1 MKRLGENS
9 ITAGRERWLIAALL
23 LMYAYLLLLHIN
35 ANLWFKL
42 LVVYFPCVL
51 LLLLLTL
58 LPRIRGEKI
67 ELKIILIFAAW
78 MIFTRILNWDIKD
91 YIERCRTGGITY
103 PDDALLIAGS
113 MMTYLPM
120 AACLTLRGR
129 SRARFLDGIAII
141 TVVFS
146 TVLAAVS
153 LYAVL
158 YKTPITAPFGNGYLC
173 LFVNSRLYVLGKN
186 PNTCCMWFF
195 LGFFFL
201 VYLFSRA
208 RSWLRRVLIVPAALL
223 NYVILAM
230 TFSRNGMLSFSLCMG
245 FLVLVL
251 LLRLLSPKAA
261 WEKLL
266 CTVLVLGLLV
276 PLTYKSFGLL
286 TRGME
291 NISNTL
297 IEKRDAAQTPPME
310 EDGGAEVSGSGGAAT
325 LAYMC
330 FGSADREVQRPQP
343 LLIRTEGASLAL
355 LASDGVS
362 KDNGSGITYE
372 DHRGFD
378 DSGRIEIFKTIIPTM
393 QNEPLRLL
401 IGCLDKN
408 AMQYAEEL
416 LSKDVLNFHNTFL
429 QILCLTGAIGLL
441 LVLAFCV
448 LLGRRV
454 LRVIYS
460 DAPMTVSIL
469 ALMLVGVLF
478 YNMLEVDLFISS
490 DAVCFA
496 AYAAAGAVLAHSD
509 EHHRRK
515 PGKYEKPAGRHE
527 KKPPAAG

>member
-1 MKRLGENS
+1 MKQLGENS

-35 ANLWFKL
+35 TNLWFKL

-78 MIFTRILNWDIKD
+78 MIFTRILNWNIKD

-120 AACLTLRGR
+120 SACFVLRGR

-186 PNTCCMWFF
+186 PNTGCMWFF

-201 VYLFSRA
+201 VFLFFRTKSR
-208 RSWLRRVLIVPAALL
+208 LCRVLIVPAALL

-330 FGSADREVQRPQP
+330 FSSADREVQRPQP

-408 AMQYAEEL
+408 AMQYTEEI
-416 LSKDVLNFHNTFL
+416 LSRDVLNFHNTFL

-448 LLGRRV
+448 LLVRRV
-454 LRVIYS
+454 LRVLYS
-460 DAPMTVSIL
+460 DAPMTVSVL
-469 ALMLVGVLF
+469 ALMLVGILS
-478 YNMLEVDLFISS
+478 YNMLEVDLFLMS
-490 DAVCFA
+490 DAACFA
-496 AYAAAGAVLAHSD
+496 AFAAAGAVLAYT
-509 EHHRRK
+509 
-515 PGKYEKPAGRHE
+515 YERGEGTKNPE
-527 KKPPAAG
+527 

>member
-9 ITAGRERWLIAALL
+9 ITAGREQRLAAALL

-35 ANLWFKL
+35 TDLWFKL
-42 LVVYFPCVL
+42 LIVYFPCVL
-51 LLLLLTL
+51 ILLLLTL

-129 SRARFLDGIAII
+129 SRAQFLDGIAII

-158 YKTPITAPFGNGYLC
+158 YKTPITAPFGDGYLC
-173 LFVNSRLYVLGKN
+173 LFVRSRLYVLGKN

-201 VYLFSRA
+201 VYLFSRT
-208 RSWLRRVLIVPAALL
+208 RSWLCRVLIVPAALL
-223 NYVILAM
+223 NYVMLAM
-230 TFSRNGMLSFSLCMG
+230 TFSRNGMLSFSLCVG

-261 WEKLL
+261 WKKLL

-297 IEKRDAAQTPPME
+297 IEKRDAAQTPPTE

-330 FGSADREVQRPQP
+330 FSSADRGMQRPQP
-343 LLIRTEGASLAL
+343 LLIRTQGASPAL
-355 LASDGVS
+355 LASDGAS
-362 KDNGSGITYE
+362 KGSGSGITYE

-393 QNEPLRLL
+393 QNDPMRLL

-408 AMQYAEEL
+408 AMQYAEEI
-416 LSKDVLNFHNTFL
+416 LSRDVLNFHNTFL
-429 QILCLTGAIGLL
+429 QILCLTGVIGLL

-448 LLGRRV
+448 LLGWRV

-469 ALMLVGVLF
+469 ALMLVGVLS
-478 YNMLEVDLFISS
+478 YNMLEADLFLSS
-490 DAVCFA
+490 DAACFA
-496 AYAAAGAVLAHSD
+496 AYAAAGAVLAYSD

-515 PGKYEKPAGRHE
+515 PGRHEKPAGRHE

>member
-1 MKRLGENS
+1 MKRLGDR
-9 ITAGRERWLIAALL
+9 ITTQGRERQFAVALF
-23 LMYAYLLLLHIN
+23 LMYTYLFLLHIN
-35 ANLWFKL
+35 SRLWFKL
-42 LVVYFPCVL
+42 LIVYYPCIVL
-51 LLLLLTL
+51 LLLPAL
-58 LPRIRGEKI
+58 LPRYRTEKI
-67 ELKIILIFAAW
+67 ELKLILLFAAW
-78 MIFTRILNWDIKD
+78 MILTRILNWDVSA

-251 LLRLLSPKAA
+251 LLRLVSPKAA

-286 TRGME
+286 TRGMD

-408 AMQYAEEL
+408 AMQYANEILE
-416 LSKDVLNFHNTFL
+416 KHAINFHNTFL
-429 QILCLTGAIGLL
+429 QILCVTGIVGLG

-454 LRVIYS
+454 VRVLYS
-460 DAPMTVSIL
+460 DAPMTVSVL
-469 ALMLVGVLF
+469 ALMLVGILS
-478 YNMLEVDLFISS
+478 YNMLEVDLFLMS
-490 DAVCFA
+490 DAACFA
-496 AYAAAGAVLAHSD
+496 AFAAAGAVLAYT
-509 EHHRRK
+509 
-515 PGKYEKPAGRHE
+515 YERGEGTKNPE
-527 KKPPAAG
+527 

>member
-9 ITAGRERWLIAALL
+9 ITAGREQRLTAALL

-35 ANLWFKL
+35 TDLWFKL
-42 LVVYFPCVL
+42 LIVYFPCVL
-51 LLLLLTL
+51 ILLLFTL

-129 SRARFLDGIAII
+129 SRAQFLDGIAII

-158 YKTPITAPFGNGYLC
+158 YKTPITAPFGDGYLC
-173 LFVNSRLYVLGKN
+173 LFVRSRLYVLGKN

-201 VYLFSRA
+201 VYLFSRT
-208 RSWLRRVLIVPAALL
+208 RSWLCRVLIVPAALL

-230 TFSRNGMLSFSLCMG
+230 TFSRNGMLSFSLCVG

-261 WEKLL
+261 WKKLL
-266 CTVLVLGLLV
+266 CTVLALGLLV

-297 IEKRDAAQTPPME
+297 IEKRDAAQTPPTE

-330 FGSADREVQRPQP
+330 FSSADRGMQRPQP
-343 LLIRTEGASLAL
+343 LLIRTQGTSPAL
-355 LASDGVS
+355 LASDGAS

-408 AMQYAEEL
+408 AMQYAEEI
-416 LSKDVLNFHNTFL
+416 LSRDVLNFHNTFL

-460 DAPMTVSIL
+460 DAPVTVSIL
-469 ALMLVGVLF
+469 ALMLVGVLS
-478 YNMLEVDLFISS
+478 YNMLEADLFLSS
-490 DAVCFA
+490 DAACFA
-496 AYAAAGAVLAHSD
+496 AYAAAGAVLAYSY
-509 EHHRRK
+509 EHHAKK
-515 PGKYEKPAGRHE
+515 PGRHEKPAGRHE
-527 KKPPAAG
+527 KRPPAAG

>member
-1 MKRLGENS
+1 M
-9 ITAGRERWLIAALL
+9 
-23 LMYAYLLLLHIN
+23 
-35 ANLWFKL
+35 
-42 LVVYFPCVL
+42 
-51 LLLLLTL
+51 
-58 LPRIRGEKI
+58 
-67 ELKIILIFAAW
+67 
-78 MIFTRILNWDIKD
+78 
-91 YIERCRTGGITY
+91 
-103 PDDALLIAGS
+103 
-113 MMTYLPM
+113 
-120 AACLTLRGR
+120 
-129 SRARFLDGIAII
+129 
-141 TVVFS
+141 
-146 TVLAAVS
+146 
-153 LYAVL
+153 
-158 YKTPITAPFGNGYLC
+158 
-173 LFVNSRLYVLGKN
+173 
-186 PNTCCMWFF
+186 
-195 LGFFFL
+195 
-201 VYLFSRA
+201 
-208 RSWLRRVLIVPAALL
+208 LIVPAALL

-343 LLIRTEGASLAL
+343 LPIRTEGASLAL

-401 IGCLDKN
+401 IGCL
-408 AMQYAEEL
+408 E
-416 LSKDVLNFHNTFL
+416 KDSMKYTNEILGKDIINFHNTFL
-429 QILCLTGAIGLL
+429 QILCETGVIGLG

-454 LRVIYS
+454 IRVLYS
-460 DAPMTVSIL
+460 DAPVTVSIL
-469 ALMLVGVLF
+469 ALMLVGILT
-478 YNMLEVDLFISS
+478 YNILEVDLFLTS
-490 DAVCFA
+490 DIACFA
-496 AYAAAGAVLAHSD
+496 AYIAAGAVLAYTYERD
-509 EHHRRK
+509 EGTK
-515 PGKYEKPAGRHE
+515 NPE
-527 KKPPAAG
+527 

>member
-35 ANLWFKL
+35 TNLWFKL

-173 LFVNSRLYVLGKN
+173 LFVKSRLYVLGKN

-208 RSWLRRVLIVPAALL
+208 RSWLCRVLIVPAALL

-310 EDGGAEVSGSGGAAT
+310 EDGGAEVSGNGGAAT

-408 AMQYAEEL
+408 AMQYAEEI
-416 LSKDVLNFHNTFL
+416 LSRDVLNFHNTFL

-515 PGKYEKPAGRHE
+515 PGK
-527 KKPPAAG
+527 

>member
-35 ANLWFKL
+35 TNLWFKL

-158 YKTPITAPFGNGYLC
+158 YKTPITAPFGDGYLC
-173 LFVNSRLYVLGKN
+173 LFVRSRLYVLGKN

-208 RSWLRRVLIVPAALL
+208 RSWLCRVLIVPAALL

-261 WEKLL
+261 WKKLL
-266 CTVLVLGLLV
+266 CTVLALGLLV

-297 IEKRDAAQTPPME
+297 IEKRDAAQTPPTE

-330 FGSADREVQRPQP
+330 FSSADREVQRPQP
-343 LLIRTEGASLAL
+343 LLIRTESASPAL
-355 LASDGVS
+355 LASDGAS
-362 KDNGSGITYE
+362 KGSGSGITYE

-393 QNEPLRLL
+393 QNDPMRLL

-408 AMQYAEEL
+408 AMQYTEEI
-416 LSKDVLNFHNTFL
+416 LSRDVLNFHNTFL
-429 QILCLTGAIGLL
+429 QILCLTGVIGLL

-460 DAPMTVSIL
+460 NAPMTVSVL
-469 ALMLVGVLF
+469 ALMLVGVLS
-478 YNMLEVDLFISS
+478 YNMLEADLFLSS
-490 DAVCFA
+490 DAACFA

-515 PGKYEKPAGRHE
+515 PGRHEKPAGRHE
-527 KKPPAAG
+527 KRPPAAG

>member
-9 ITAGRERWLIAALL
+9 ITAGGERWLIAALL

-35 ANLWFKL
+35 TNLWFKL

-208 RSWLRRVLIVPAALL
+208 RSWLCRVLIVPAALL

-245 FLVLVL
+245 FLALVL

-276 PLTYKSFGLL
+276 PLTYKSLGLL

-297 IEKRDAAQTPPME
+297 IEKRDTAQTPPME

-330 FGSADREVQRPQP
+330 FSSADREVQRPQP

>member
-9 ITAGRERWLIAALL
+9 ITAGRERWLTAALL

-35 ANLWFKL
+35 TDLWFKL
-42 LVVYFPCVL
+42 LIVYFPCVL
-51 LLLLLTL
+51 ILLLLTL

-141 TVVFS
+141 TVLFS

-158 YKTPITAPFGNGYLC
+158 HKAPISAPFGDGYLC

-201 VYLFSRA
+201 VYLFSRT
-208 RSWLRRVLIVPAALL
+208 RSWLCRVLIVLAALL

-230 TFSRNGMLSFSLCMG
+230 TFSRNGMLSFSLCVG

-261 WEKLL
+261 WKKLL

-297 IEKRDAAQTPPME
+297 IEKRDAAQTPPAE
-310 EDGGAEVSGSGGAAT
+310 EDGGTEVPGSGGAAT

-330 FGSADREVQRPQP
+330 FSSADRGMERPQP
-343 LLIRTEGASLAL
+343 LLIRTQGASPAL
-355 LASDGVS
+355 LASDGAS
-362 KDNGSGITYE
+362 KGSGSGITYE

-393 QNEPLRLL
+393 QRDPLRLL
-401 IGCLDKN
+401 IGCLEKD
-408 AMQYAEEL
+408 AMKYTDEIL
-416 LSKDVLNFHNTFL
+416 GKSILNFHNTFL
-429 QILCLTGAIGLL
+429 QILCLTGVIGLG
-441 LVLAFCV
+441 LVLLFCV

-454 LRVIYS
+454 IWIIYS
-460 DAPMTVSIL
+460 DAPVTISIL
-469 ALMLVGVLF
+469 ALMLVGILT
-478 YNMLEVDLFISS
+478 YNLLEADLFISS
-490 DAVCFA
+490 DAACFV
-496 AYAAAGAVLAHSD
+496 AYAAAGAVLAYSY
-509 EHHRRK
+509 EHHGVK
-515 PGKYEKPAGRHE
+515 PGRRSRKTGRQT
-527 KKPPAAG
+527 

>member
-9 ITAGRERWLIAALL
+9 ITAGRARWFAAALL
-23 LMYAYLLLLHIN
+23 LVYVYLFLLHIN
-35 ANLWFKL
+35 TNLWFKL
-42 LVVYFPCVL
+42 LIVYFPCIVL
-51 LLLLLTL
+51 LFLFVFLA
-58 LPRIRGEKI
+58 RYRGEKI
-67 ELKIILIFAAW
+67 ELKIVLLFAAW
-78 MIFTRILNWDIKD
+78 VIFTRILHWDIKD
-91 YIERCRTGGITY
+91 YIESCRTEGITY

-201 VYLFSRA
+201 VYLFSRT
-208 RSWLRRVLIVPAALL
+208 RSRLCRVLIVPAALL

-230 TFSRNGMLSFSLCMG
+230 TFSRNGMLSFSLCVG

-251 LLRLLSPKAA
+251 VLRLLSPKAV
-261 WEKLL
+261 WKKLL

-276 PLTYKSFGLL
+276 PLTYKSSGLL
-286 TRGME
+286 TQGME
-291 NISNTL
+291 NVSNTL
-297 IEKRDAAQTPPME
+297 IEKRDAAQTPPTE

-330 FGSADREVQRPQP
+330 FSSADREMQRPQP
-343 LLIRTEGASLAL
+343 LLIQTQGASPAP
-355 LASDGVS
+355 LASDGAS
-362 KDNGSGITYE
+362 KGSGSGITYE

-393 QNEPLRLL
+393 QNDPMRLL
-401 IGCLDKN
+401 IGCLEKD
-408 AMQYAEEL
+408 AMKYTDETL
-416 LSKDVLNFHNTFL
+416 GKSILNFHNTFL
-429 QILCLTGAIGLL
+429 QILCLTGVIGLG
-441 LVLAFCV
+441 LVLLFCV

-454 LRVIYS
+454 IRIIYS
-460 DAPMTVSIL
+460 DAPVTISIL

-478 YNMLEVDLFISS
+478 YNMLEADLFISS
-490 DAVCFA
+490 DVACFA
-496 AYAAAGAVLAHSD
+496 AYIAAGAVLAYTYEHD
-509 EHHRRK
+509 E
-515 PGKYEKPAGRHE
+515 AA
-527 KKPPAAG
+527 KKTE

>member
-1 MKRLGENS
+1 MKRLGGNG
-9 ITAGRERWLIAALL
+9 ITSGREQRFAAALL
-23 LMYAYLLLLHIN
+23 LMYAYLFLLHIN
-35 ANLWFKL
+35 TDLWFKL
-42 LVVYFPCVL
+42 LIVYFPCILLVL
-51 LLLLLTL
+51 VSV
-58 LPRIRGEKI
+58 LPARIRGEKT
-67 ELKIILIFAAW
+67 ELKILLLFAAW
-78 MIFTRILNWDIKD
+78 MIFTRILNWDVSA
-91 YIERCRTGGITY
+91 YIERCRTEGITY
-103 PDDALLIAGS
+103 PDDALFIAGS
-113 MMTYLPM
+113 VMPYLPM
-120 AACLTLRGR
+120 SACFVLRGR
-129 SRARFLDGIAII
+129 SRERFLDGVAVI
-141 TVVFS
+141 TAAFS
-146 TVLAAVS
+146 TVLAIIS

-158 YKTPITAPFGNGYLC
+158 YKTPIPAPLGDGYLC
-173 LFVNSRLYVLGKN
+173 LFVKSRLYVLGKN
-186 PNTCCMWFF
+186 PNTGCMWFF

-201 VYLFSRA
+201 VFLFFRTKSR
-208 RSWLRRVLIVPAALL
+208 LCRVLIVPAALL

-408 AMQYAEEL
+408 AMQYADEILE
-416 LSKDVLNFHNTFL
+416 KHAINFHNTFL
-429 QILCLTGAIGLL
+429 QILCVTGIVGLG

-454 LRVIYS
+454 VRVLYS
-460 DAPMTVSIL
+460 DAPMTVSVL
-469 ALMLVGVLF
+469 ALMLVGILS
-478 YNMLEVDLFISS
+478 YNMLEVDLFLMS
-490 DAVCFA
+490 DAACFA
-496 AYAAAGAVLAHSD
+496 AFAAAGAVLAYT
-509 EHHRRK
+509 
-515 PGKYEKPAGRHE
+515 YERGEGTKNPE
-527 KKPPAAG
+527 

>member
-208 RSWLRRVLIVPAALL
+208 RSWLCRALIVPAALL

-330 FGSADREVQRPQP
+330 FSSADREVQRPQP

-408 AMQYAEEL
+408 AMQYTEEI
-416 LSKDVLNFHNTFL
+416 LSRDVLNFHNTFL

-448 LLGRRV
+448 LLVRRV

-490 DAVCFA
+490 DAACFA

-515 PGKYEKPAGRHE
+515 PGKYEEPAGRRE
-527 KKPPAAG
+527 RKPPAAG

>member
-208 RSWLRRVLIVPAALL
+208 RSWLCRALIVPAALL

-330 FGSADREVQRPQP
+330 FSSADREVQRPQP

-408 AMQYAEEL
+408 AMQYTEEI
-416 LSKDVLNFHNTFL
+416 LSRDVLNFHNTFL

-448 LLGRRV
+448 LLVRRV

-490 DAVCFA
+490 DAACFA

-515 PGKYEKPAGRHE
+515 PGKYEEPAGRRE

>member
-9 ITAGRERWLIAALL
+9 ITAGRERWLTAALL

-35 ANLWFKL
+35 TDLWFKL
-42 LVVYFPCVL
+42 LIVYFPCVL
-51 LLLLLTL
+51 ILLLLTL

-91 YIERCRTGGITY
+91 YFERCRTGGITY

-158 YKTPITAPFGNGYLC
+158 YKTPITAPFGKGYLC

-201 VYLFSRA
+201 VYLFSRT
-208 RSWLRRVLIVPAALL
+208 RSWLCRVLIVPAALL

-230 TFSRNGMLSFSLCMG
+230 TFSRNGRLSFSLCVG

-261 WEKLL
+261 WKKLL

-297 IEKRDAAQTPPME
+297 IEKRDAAQTPPT

-330 FGSADREVQRPQP
+330 FSSAERGMQRPQP
-343 LLIRTEGASLAL
+343 LLIRTESASPAL
-355 LASDGVS
+355 LASDGAS
-362 KDNGSGITYE
+362 KGSGSGITYE

-393 QNEPLRLL
+393 QSDPMRLL

-408 AMQYAEEL
+408 AMQYTEEIL
-416 LSKDVLNFHNTFL
+416 AKDVLNFHNTFL

-460 DAPMTVSIL
+460 DASMTVSIL
-469 ALMLVGVLF
+469 ALMLVGVLS
-478 YNMLEVDLFISS
+478 YNMLEADLFLSS

-496 AYAAAGAVLAHSD
+496 AYAAAGAVLAYSD

-515 PGKYEKPAGRHE
+515 PGRHEKPAGRHE

>member
-35 ANLWFKL
+35 TNLWFKL
-42 LVVYFPCVL
+42 LAVYFPCVL

-208 RSWLRRVLIVPAALL
+208 RSWLCRVLIVPAALL

-276 PLTYKSFGLL
+276 PLTYKSLGLL

-297 IEKRDAAQTPPME
+297 IEKRDTAQTPPME

-330 FGSADREVQRPQP
+330 FSSADREVQRPQP

>member
-1 MKRLGENS
+1 MKQLGENS

-35 ANLWFKL
+35 TNLWFKL

-78 MIFTRILNWDIKD
+78 MIFTRILNWNIKD

-186 PNTCCMWFF
+186 PNTGCMWFF

-201 VYLFSRA
+201 VFLFFRTKSR
-208 RSWLRRVLIVPAALL
+208 LCRVLIVPAALL

-408 AMQYAEEL
+408 AMQYANEILE
-416 LSKDVLNFHNTFL
+416 KHAINFHNTFL
-429 QILCLTGAIGLL
+429 QILCVTGIVGLG

-448 LLGRRV
+448 LLSRRV
-454 LRVIYS
+454 VRVLYS
-460 DAPMTVSIL
+460 DAPMTVSVL
-469 ALMLVGVLF
+469 ALMLVGILS
-478 YNMLEVDLFISS
+478 YNMLEVDLFLMS
-490 DAVCFA
+490 DAACFA
-496 AYAAAGAVLAHSD
+496 AFAAAGAVLAYT
-509 EHHRRK
+509 
-515 PGKYEKPAGRHE
+515 YERGEGTKNPE
-527 KKPPAAG
+527 

>member
-1 MKRLGENS
+1 MKQLGENS

-35 ANLWFKL
+35 TNLWFKL

-78 MIFTRILNWDIKD
+78 MIFTRILNWNIKD

-120 AACLTLRGR
+120 SACFVLRGR

-201 VYLFSRA
+201 VFLFFRTKSR
-208 RSWLRRVLIVPAALL
+208 LCRVLIVPAALL

-408 AMQYAEEL
+408 AMQYAEEI

-460 DAPMTVSIL
+460 DAPMTV
-469 ALMLVGVLF
+469 
-478 YNMLEVDLFISS
+478 
-490 DAVCFA
+490 
-496 AYAAAGAVLAHSD
+496 
-509 EHHRRK
+509 
-515 PGKYEKPAGRHE
+515 
-527 KKPPAAG
+527 